1 MGFKFKR
8 IDLTAGSEEF
18 PTGSSDAL
26 RRSRAETIL
35 SKCAQAI
42 LDCNCGW
49 ALDTSKNATVTSF
62 VDIPCNNNALTFPG
76 LFFVNST
83 SGCKLFVAYF
93 AERNLYGIK
102 DFSGTGADIFCL
114 NNSTGRYSSCLCMSM
129 IPDGSS
135 STFGDPTTTTFLP
148 ADATRIIGTGNSS
161 TNYNDYASYAYSP
174 QSGYVSSWGLFVS
187 PYVIVVCTK
196 RQSGSAP
203 SFGVPSYAI
212 GRVFGTLAHTEDN
225 TDLARY
231 GVINFRRNTSSLA
244 YEGEPEP
251 VSYNSW
257 AGGTPAKSF
266 CGNDPNQQ
274 VSEISDLAI
283 PQKACASV
291 SKADGS
297 WIGGTDGANFG
308 STFYPSDV
316 GQLSPYI
323 FNSSG
328 NNKSRWVPYAVAV
341 VSNDLTTY
349 GIVPGDGF
357 KGYLDTDLFRCALG
371 TYGQTFD
378 NGNFICADG
387 TYNFLIGWDS
397 TNTDSI
403 AG

>member
-8 IDLTAGSEEF
+8 IDLTAGSSEF

-49 ALDTSKNATVTSF
+49 ALDTSKNATVNSF
-62 VDIPCNNNALTFPG
+62 VNIPCNNNALTFPG

-93 AERNLYGIK
+93 AEKNQYGIK
-102 DFSGTGADIFCL
+102 DFSGNGSDIFCL

-135 STFGDPTTTTFLP
+135 STFGDPATTTFLP

-161 TNYNDYASYAYSP
+161 TDYNDYASYAYNP
-174 QSGYVSSWGLFVS
+174 QAGYVASWGLFVS
-187 PYVIVVCTK
+187 PYAIVVCTK

-212 GRVFGTLAHTEDN
+212 GRIFGTLAHTEDN
-225 TDLARY
+225 TGQAKY
-231 GVINFRRNTSSLA
+231 GVINFRQNSSGLD
-244 YEGEPEP
+244 YEGSQDPIAF
-251 VSYNSW
+251 SSG
-257 AGGTPAKSF
+257 AGGSPAKYF
-266 CGNDPNQQ
+266 CGNDPNQS
-274 VSEISDLAI
+274 VAAISDLAI
-283 PQKACASV
+283 PTKACASV

-297 WIGGTDGANFG
+297 WIGGTDSANFG

-349 GIVPGDGF
+349 GVVPGDGF

-378 NGNFICADG
+378 NGNFICADA